1 MRTDEPSSAYVTHVR
16 MHLTLPLAPCST
28 LAVILVDT
36 QTSSWEPCELVNE
49 VNTLIES
56 TSPHHVSWIMDGNAG
71 HAAGAEA
78 EMLVKAVPNSAIILT
93 KLDLGSLGAG
103 AIAALAA
110 SNLPISFVACGEVMN
125 STQGTAAQTVSIC
138 LIGQNVPLLFVPGC
152 PFD

>member
-1 MRTDEPSSAYVTHVR
+1 

-56 TSPHHVSWIMDGNAG
+56 TSPHHVSWIMDGNVG

-78 EMLVKAVPNSAIILT
+78 EMLVKAVPDSAIILT

-110 SNLPISFVACGEVMN
+110 SNLPVSFVACGEVMD
-125 STQGTAAQTVSIC
+125 STRGTTAQTGSIC
-138 LIGQNVPLLFVPGC
+138 FTGQNVARPFVLYWPI
-152 PFD
+152 D